1 MVSLTYCWKCSWN
14 FSSQTVNPFSFRL
27 SLGRMFQQKSP
38 GEIHVVA
45 VVGLFWEV
53 GRLLAPTTCSIIA
66 VQKRRDGGGGG
77 GEKKKI
83 RRMAFGWPD
92 ADGCTPFY
100 RHRSLSAPLASN
112 HLRRLVSCRLT
123 QTAFAFQFFLWYFM
137 TSPLTRKPGKR
148 STHLIIKVYSSFLP
162 GLFVLSLLFDFLA
175 TGEDVCNIPEIV
187 SNMGIPCGMPLRVD
201 CSVMLSRVGCVSLS
215 LVPFCFFFFFQYMA
229 GNNSLFI
236 ITCVPYLL
244 ISLFFFFPETS
255 RE

>member
-1 MVSLTYCWKCSWN
+1 MLSPLLDSFGKSVGCWH
-14 FSSQTVNPFSFRL
+14 QR
-27 SLGRMFQQKSP
+27 
-38 GEIHVVA
+38 
-45 VVGLFWEV
+45 
-53 GRLLAPTTCSIIA
+53 TCSIIA
-66 VQKRRDGGGGG
+66 VQKRRDGGRGG
-77 GEKKKI
+77 GEEKKDPKDGL
-83 RRMAFGWPD
+83 RMAGRGRLYALLQASFTFSAAGVQ
-92 ADGCTPFY
+92 PFKAIGVLSTNANGL
-100 RHRSLSAPLASN
+100 RFPILSLIFYDLSSD
-112 HLRRLVSCRLT
+112 T
-123 QTAFAFQFFLWYFM
+123 KTW
-137 TSPLTRKPGKR
+137 KR
-148 STHLIIKVYSSFLP
+148 STHLLLKCTSFLP

-215 LVPFCFFFFFQYMA
+215 LVPFCFCFFFQYMA